1 MQIVGIL
8 FLVLLFLVAFLYC
21 VYKSSKP
28 GILKN
33 LRRLVNTLT
42 NERKGLIDKSN
53 IRWCTF
59 ELDIQGHKDITHPS
73 ILLDNHNM
81 LVVATPYP

>member
-8 FLVLLFLVAFLYC
+8 LLALLFLVTFLYS

-28 GILKN
+28 GVLKN
-33 LRRLVNTLT
+33 IRRVVNTLT

-53 IRWCTF
+53 IRWCSF
-59 ELDIQGHKDITHPS
+59 ELDIQVIKIS
-73 ILLDNHNM
+73 LILLF
-81 LVVATPYP
+81 Y

>member
-8 FLVLLFLVAFLYC
+8 LLVLLFFIVFLYC

-28 GILKN
+28 GVLKN
-33 LRRLVNTLT
+33 LRRVVNTMT

-53 IRWCTF
+53 VRCHSFVKTS
-59 ELDIQGHKDITHPS
+59 HK
-73 ILLDNHNM
+73 
-81 LVVATPYP
+81 